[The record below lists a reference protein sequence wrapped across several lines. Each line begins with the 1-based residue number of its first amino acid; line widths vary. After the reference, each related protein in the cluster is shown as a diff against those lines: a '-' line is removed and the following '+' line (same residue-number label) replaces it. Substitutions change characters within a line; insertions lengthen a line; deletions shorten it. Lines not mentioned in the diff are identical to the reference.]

1 MYNAFALSFIGIF
14 FLSFS
19 LCRRVTITDGIE
31 RSLKKGR
38 GSEQAAAAQ
47 LAPLLCVQL
56 GAGDEAEEVCKLLT
70 PVLSVVA
77 HDTSASYQARAK
89 VT

>member
-1 MYNAFALSFIGIF
+1 MFLRHLRFMGNVSFV
-14 FLSFS
+14 
-19 LCRRVTITDGIE
+19 CRRLTLADGIE

-56 GAGDEAEEVCKLLT
+56 GAGDEAEEVCKLLA

-77 HDTSASYQARAK
+77 HDTAASPKARAK
-89 VT
+89 VM

>member
-1 MYNAFALSFIGIF
+1 MCIMPLLWVLKELFCFV
-14 FLSFS
+14 
-19 LCRRVTITDGIE
+19 RRRMTITDGIE

-56 GAGDEAEEVCKLLT
+56 GAGDEAEEVCKLLA
-70 PVLSVVA
+70 PVLSLVS
-77 HDTSASYQARAK
+77 HDTSATYQARAK

>member
-1 MYNAFALSFIGIF
+1 MYNAFMLGFKGIICF
-14 FLSFS
+14 V
-19 LCRRVTITDGIE
+19 CRRMTITDGIE

>member
-1 MYNAFALSFIGIF
+1 M
-14 FLSFS
+14 
-19 LCRRVTITDGIE
+19 
-31 RSLKKGR
+31 KKGR

-56 GAGDEAEEVCKLLT
+56 GAGDEAEEVCKMLN

-77 HDTSASYQARAK
+77 HDTAASPQARAK
-89 VT
+89 VPIHISLLLFINRLDFPRFEHISRVYINIHN

>member
-1 MYNAFALSFIGIF
+1 MPLLSVLKELFYF
-14 FLSFS
+14 F
-19 LCRRVTITDGIE
+19 CRRMTITDGIE

>member
-1 MYNAFALSFIGIF
+1 MFCFV
-14 FLSFS
+14 
-19 LCRRVTITDGIE
+19 CRRLTLTDGIE

-56 GAGDEAEEVCKLLT
+56 GAGDEAEEVYKSLA

-77 HDTSASYQARAK
+77 HDTAASPQARAK
-89 VT
+89 VTAICFARVKS

>member
-1 MYNAFALSFIGIF
+1 MCCFV
-14 FLSFS
+14 
-19 LCRRVTITDGIE
+19 CRRLTLTDGIE

-38 GSEQAAAAQ
+38 GPEQAAAAQ
-47 LAPLLCVQL
+47 LAPLLCLQL
-56 GAGDEAEEVCKLLT
+56 RAVGEAEEVCKLLA

-77 HDTSASYQARAK
+77 HDTAASPQARAK